1 MYERLDEA
9 LSTLHNYAPEW
20 NEGLS
25 NHGSIVAETMIT
37 LRRGDHIK
45 PWIDNYIKRLS
56 HHPGIGNPF
65 EGDQWKTELGNY
77 DRFSDWL
84 AFFRQQIQT
93 KDWTAVLKD
102 WIPILSPGLSGGGTH
117 GLIRTAHCVRSLPN
131 EVTPIK
137 LNELAESLAYWAAR
151 YQAISSHWIDNTGDR
166 LPSQVMGSLPLLEE
180 EQGEVYLISGGIAR
194 AAADSLFD
202 KTIQKVDLS
211 VDPSYFISD
220 CTSVMALA
228 YLANA
233 DNSNKTDLITWI
245 HAITAPS
252 AMRLL
257 LPYVDEEGIP
267 ILLKSVWQA
276 TAAIY
281 SWKAKNPMIMD
292 VPVYRGDLE
301 TLIDRAIQTGDEHA
315 IKLTEVAIREASL
328 GYSPVYY
335 TVADKVIKRMVG

>member
-1 MYERLDEA
+1 MYEQLDEA
-9 LSTLHNYAPEW
+9 LSILHKFAPEW
-20 NEGLS
+20 NDGLS

-37 LRRGDHIK
+37 LRRVDHIK
-45 PWIDNYIKRLS
+45 PWVNNYVKRLS
-56 HHPGIGNPF
+56 PHPGIGNPF

-93 KDWTAVLKD
+93 RDWTAVLKD

-131 EVTPIK
+131 EVTSIK

-151 YQAISSHWIDNTGDR
+151 YQAISNNWKDNKGDR
-166 LPSQVMGSLPLLEE
+166 LPSQVIGSLPLLSQ
-180 EQGEVYLISGGIAR
+180 EQREVYLISNGIAKV
-194 AAADSLFD
+194 AADSDFD
-202 KTIQKVDLS
+202 KAIQLVDLS
-211 VDPSYFISD
+211 MDPSYFISD
-220 CTSVMALA
+220 CTSAMTLA
-228 YLANA
+228 YIANA
-233 DNSNKTDLITWI
+233 DNSSKADLITWI
-245 HAITAPS
+245 HTITAPS

-257 LPYVDEEGIP
+257 FPYVEEEDIP

-276 TAAIY
+276 AAAIY
-281 SWKAKNPMIMD
+281 SWKAENPMIMD

-301 TLIDRAIQTGDEHA
+301 TLIDRAIQTRDEHA

-335 TVADKVIKRMVG
+335 TVADEVIKRIVG